1 MKSTMRV
8 VDHGKGGGPEI
19 MKIIA
24 DVPLPVVKP
33 HEVLIEVHATGINRP
48 DVFQRSGSYP
58 PPLGASPFLGLEV
71 AGVIKALGSEV
82 TQWQIG
88 DQVCALTPGG
98 AYAEYCATP
107 AAHCL
112 RIPQGLTMVQAAA
125 IPETYFTVWS
135 NLFDMGHLQSGETIL
150 IHGGSSGIGVTAIQF
165 AKAFGA
171 KVITTVGSNKKAQR
185 CLELGADVAIEY
197 KEQDFEEVILK
208 LTNKLGVNV
217 ILDIV
222 GGPYIQKNINCL
234 AIDGRLLQVAFLK
247 GSRAEL
253 DVNAIMRKRLTYT
266 GATMRPRSDE
276 QKAAIAQ
283 QLEKHIWPLMDQGSC
298 LPVIDTVFPFAEVV
312 VAHQLMESSA
322 HIGKIVL
329 QIKED

>member
-1 MKSTMRV
+1 MKTTMRV
-8 VDHGKGGGPEI
+8 VDHGQGGAPEI
-19 MKIIA
+19 MKIISDA
-24 DVPLPVVKP
+24 PLPVVKP

-58 PPLGASPFLGLEV
+58 PPLGASPYLGLEV
-71 AGVIKALGSEV
+71 AGVIVALGSAV

-112 RIPQGLTMVQAAA
+112 RIPNGLSMIQAAA

-150 IHGGSSGIGVTAIQF
+150 VHGGSSGIGVTAIQF

-197 KEQDFEEVILK
+197 KDQDYEEVVLK
-208 LTNKLGVNV
+208 LTNKVGVNV

-234 AIDGRLLQVAFLK
+234 AVDGRLLQVAFLK

-276 QKAAIAQ
+276 QKGAIAQ
-283 QLEKHIWPLMDQGSC
+283 QLEKHIWPLMDQGKC
-298 LPVIDTVFPFAEVV
+298 LPVIDTVFPFTEVV
-312 VAHQLMESSA
+312 AAHQLMESSA

-329 QIKED
+329 QVKAA

>member
-1 MKSTMRV
+1 MNTTMRV
-8 VDHGKGGGPEI
+8 VDHGLGGPPEI
-19 MKIIA
+19 MKVIS
-24 DVPLPVVKP
+24 DVPLPVLKP

-58 PPLGASPFLGLEV
+58 PPLGASPYLGLEV
-71 AGVIKALGSEV
+71 AGVVVAKGPEV

-112 RIPQGLTMVQAAA
+112 RIPKGLTMVQAAA

-135 NLFDMGHLQSGETIL
+135 NLFDMGHLKSGETIL

-171 KVITTVGSNKKAQR
+171 KVITTVGSSKKAER

-197 KEQDFEEVILK
+197 KDQDYEEVILK
-208 LTNKLGVNV
+208 LTNKVGVDV

-234 AIDGRLLQVAFLK
+234 GFDGRLLQVAFLK
-247 GSRAEL
+247 GSKAQL

-276 QKAAIAQ
+276 QKAAIAK
-283 QLEKHIWPLMDQGSC
+283 QLEKNIWPLMDQGMC
-298 LPVIDTVFPFAEVV
+298 LPVIDTVFPLNEVV
-312 VAHQLMESSA
+312 AAHQLMESSI

-329 QIKED
+329 AVK

>member
-1 MKSTMRV
+1 MKTTMRV
-8 VDHGKGGGPEI
+8 VDHGQGGAPEI
-19 MKIIA
+19 MKIISDA
-24 DVPLPVVKP
+24 PLPVIKP

-58 PPLGASPFLGLEV
+58 PPLGASPYLGLEV
-71 AGVIKALGSEV
+71 AGVVVALGSEV

-112 RIPQGLTMVQAAA
+112 RIPKGLSMVQAAA

-135 NLFDMGHLQSGETIL
+135 NLFDMGHLQSGETL
-150 IHGGSSGIGVTAIQF
+150 LVHGGSSGIGVTAIQF

-185 CLELGADVAIEY
+185 CLELGADVTIEY
-197 KEQDFEEVILK
+197 KDQDYEEVILK
-208 LTNKLGVNV
+208 LTNKVGVNV

-222 GGPYIQKNINCL
+222 CGPYIQKNINCL
-234 AIDGRLLQVAFLK
+234 AIDGRFLQVAFLK

-266 GATMRPRSDE
+266 GATMRPRSDA

-283 QLEKHIWPLMDQGSC
+283 QLEKHIWPLLDAGKC
-298 LPVIDTVFPFAEVV
+298 LPVIDTVFPLTEVV
-312 VAHQLMESSA
+312 AAHQLMESSV

-329 QIKED
+329 EVKTA

>member
-1 MKSTMRV
+1 MRV
-8 VDHGKGGGPEI
+8 VDHGLGGPPEI
-19 MKIIA
+19 MKVIS
-24 DVPLPVVKP
+24 DVPLPVLKA

-58 PPLGASPFLGLEV
+58 PPLGASPYLGLEV
-71 AGVIKALGSEV
+71 AGVVVARGPDV

-112 RIPQGLTMVQAAA
+112 RIPKGLTMVQAAA

-135 NLFDMGHLQSGETIL
+135 NLFDMGHLKSNETIL

-171 KVITTVGSNKKAQR
+171 KVITTVGSSKKAER

-197 KEQDFEEVILK
+197 KDQDYEEVILK
-208 LTNKLGVNV
+208 LTNKVGVDV

-234 AIDGRLLQVAFLK
+234 AFDGRLLQVAFLK
-247 GSRAEL
+247 GSKAQL

-276 QKAAIAQ
+276 QKAAIAK
-283 QLEKHIWPLMDQGSC
+283 QLEKNIWPLMDQGQC
-298 LPVIDTVFPFAEVV
+298 LPVIDTVFTLDEVV
-312 VAHQLMESSA
+312 AAHQLMESSV

-329 QIKED
+329 AVK

>member
-1 MKSTMRV
+1 MNTTMRV
-8 VDHGKGGGPEI
+8 VDHGLGGPPEI
-19 MKIIA
+19 MKVIS
-24 DVPLPVVKP
+24 DVPLPVLKP

-58 PPLGASPFLGLEV
+58 PPLGASPYLGLEV
-71 AGVIKALGSEV
+71 AGVVVARGPDV

-112 RIPQGLTMVQAAA
+112 RIPKGLTMIQAAA

-135 NLFDMGHLQSGETIL
+135 NLFDMGHLKSNETIL

-165 AKAFGA
+165 AKTFGA
-171 KVITTVGSNKKAQR
+171 KVITTVGSSKKAER

-197 KEQDFEEVILK
+197 KDQDYEEVILK
-208 LTNKLGVNV
+208 LTNKVGVDV
-217 ILDIV
+217 VLDIV

-247 GSRAEL
+247 GSKAQL

-276 QKAAIAQ
+276 QKAAIAK
-283 QLEKHIWPLMDQGSC
+283 QLEKNIWPLMDQGQC
-298 LPVIDTVFPFAEVV
+298 LPVIDTVFTLDEVV
-312 VAHQLMESSA
+312 AAHQLMESSV

-329 QIKED
+329 AVK

>member
-1 MKSTMRV
+1 MNTTMRV
-8 VDHGKGGGPEI
+8 VDHGLGGPPEI
-19 MKIIA
+19 MKVIS
-24 DVPLPVVKP
+24 DVPLPVLKP

-58 PPLGASPFLGLEV
+58 PPLGASPYLGLEV
-71 AGVIKALGSEV
+71 AGVIVAKGPEV

-112 RIPQGLTMVQAAA
+112 RIPKGLTMIQAAA

-135 NLFDMGHLQSGETIL
+135 NLFDMGHLKSGETIL

-171 KVITTVGSNKKAQR
+171 KVITTVGSSKKAER

-197 KEQDFEEVILK
+197 KDQDYEEVILK
-208 LTNKLGVNV
+208 LTNKVGVDV

-234 AIDGRLLQVAFLK
+234 GFDGRLLQVAFLK
-247 GSRAEL
+247 GSKAQL

-276 QKAAIAQ
+276 QKAAIAK
-283 QLEKHIWPLMDQGSC
+283 QLEKNIWPLMDQGVC
-298 LPVIDTVFPFAEVV
+298 LPVIDTVFPLTEVV
-312 VAHQLMESSA
+312 AAHQLMESSI

-329 QIKED
+329 AIK

>member
-1 MKSTMRV
+1 MNTTMRV
-8 VDHGKGGGPEI
+8 VDHGLGGPPEI
-19 MKIIA
+19 MKVIS
-24 DVPLPVVKP
+24 DVPLPVLKP

-58 PPLGASPFLGLEV
+58 PPLGASPYLGLEV
-71 AGVIKALGSEV
+71 AGVVVAKGPEV

-112 RIPQGLTMVQAAA
+112 RIPKGLTMVQAAA

-135 NLFDMGHLQSGETIL
+135 NLFDMGHLKSNETIL

-171 KVITTVGSNKKAQR
+171 KVITTVGSSKKAER

-197 KEQDFEEVILK
+197 KDQDYEEVILK
-208 LTNKLGVNV
+208 LTNKVGVDV

-234 AIDGRLLQVAFLK
+234 GFDGRLLQVAFLK
-247 GSRAEL
+247 GSKAQL

-276 QKAAIAQ
+276 QKAAIAK
-283 QLEKHIWPLMDQGSC
+283 QLEKNIWPLMDQGVC
-298 LPVIDTVFPFAEVV
+298 LPVIDTVFPLNEVV
-312 VAHQLMESSA
+312 AAHQLMESSI

-329 QIKED
+329 AVK

>member
-1 MKSTMRV
+1 MNTTMRV
-8 VDHGKGGGPEI
+8 VDHGLGGPPEI
-19 MKIIA
+19 MKVIS
-24 DVPLPVVKP
+24 DVPLPVLKA

-58 PPLGASPFLGLEV
+58 PPLGASPYLGLEV
-71 AGVIKALGSEV
+71 AGVVVARGPDV

-112 RIPQGLTMVQAAA
+112 RIPKGLTMVQAAA

-135 NLFDMGHLQSGETIL
+135 NLFDMGHLKSNETIL

-171 KVITTVGSNKKAQR
+171 KVITTVGSSKKAER

-197 KEQDFEEVILK
+197 KDQDYEEVILK
-208 LTNKLGVNV
+208 LTNKVGVDV

-234 AIDGRLLQVAFLK
+234 AFDGRLLQVAFLK
-247 GSRAEL
+247 GSKAQL

-276 QKAAIAQ
+276 QKAAIAK
-283 QLEKHIWPLMDQGSC
+283 QLEKNIWPLMDQGQC
-298 LPVIDTVFPFAEVV
+298 LPVIDTVFTLDEVV
-312 VAHQLMESSA
+312 AAHQLMESSV

-329 QIKED
+329 AIK

>member
-1 MKSTMRV
+1 MRV
-8 VDHGKGGGPEI
+8 VDHGLGGPPEI
-19 MKIIA
+19 MKVIS
-24 DVPLPVVKP
+24 DVPLPVLKP

-58 PPLGASPFLGLEV
+58 PPLGASPYLGLEV
-71 AGVIKALGSEV
+71 AGVVVAKGPEV

-112 RIPQGLTMVQAAA
+112 RIPKGLTMVQAAA

-135 NLFDMGHLQSGETIL
+135 NLFDMGHLKSGETIL

-171 KVITTVGSNKKAQR
+171 KVITTVGSSKKAER

-197 KEQDFEEVILK
+197 KDQDYEEVILK
-208 LTNKLGVNV
+208 LTNKVGVDV

-234 AIDGRLLQVAFLK
+234 GFDGRLLQVAFLK
-247 GSRAEL
+247 GSKAQL

-276 QKAAIAQ
+276 QKAAIAK
-283 QLEKHIWPLMDQGSC
+283 QLEKNIWPLMDQGVC
-298 LPVIDTVFPFAEVV
+298 LPVIDTVFPLNEVV
-312 VAHQLMESSA
+312 AAHQLMESSI

-329 QIKED
+329 AVK

>member
-1 MKSTMRV
+1 MNTTMRV
-8 VDHGKGGGPEI
+8 VDHGLGGPPEI
-19 MKIIA
+19 MKVIS
-24 DVPLPVVKP
+24 DVPLPVLKP

-58 PPLGASPFLGLEV
+58 PPLGASPYLGLEV
-71 AGVIKALGSEV
+71 AGVVVARGPEV

-112 RIPQGLTMVQAAA
+112 RIPQGLTMIQAAA

-135 NLFDMGHLQSGETIL
+135 NLFDMGHLKSNETIL

-171 KVITTVGSNKKAQR
+171 KVITTVGSSKKAER

-197 KEQDFEEVILK
+197 KDQDYEEVILK
-208 LTNKLGVNV
+208 LTNKVGVDV

-234 AIDGRLLQVAFLK
+234 GFDGRLLQVAFLK
-247 GSRAEL
+247 GSKAQL

-276 QKAAIAQ
+276 QKAAIAK
-283 QLEKHIWPLMDQGSC
+283 QLEKNIWPLMDQGRC
-298 LPVIDTVFPFAEVV
+298 LPVIDTVFTLDEVV
-312 VAHQLMESSA
+312 AAHQLMESSV

-329 QIKED
+329 AVK

>member
-1 MKSTMRV
+1 MNTTMRV
-8 VDHGKGGGPEI
+8 VDHGLGGPPEI
-19 MKIIA
+19 MKVIS
-24 DVPLPVVKP
+24 DVPLPVLKP

-58 PPLGASPFLGLEV
+58 PPLGASPYLGLEV
-71 AGVIKALGSEV
+71 AGVIVARGPDV

-112 RIPQGLTMVQAAA
+112 RIPKGLTMLQAAA

-135 NLFDMGHLQSGETIL
+135 NLFDMGHLKSNETIL

-171 KVITTVGSNKKAQR
+171 KVITTVGSSKKAER

-197 KEQDFEEVILK
+197 KDQDYEEVILK
-208 LTNKLGVNV
+208 LTNKVGVDV

-234 AIDGRLLQVAFLK
+234 AFDGRLLQVAFLK
-247 GSRAEL
+247 GSKAQL

-276 QKAAIAQ
+276 QKAAIAK
-283 QLEKHIWPLMDQGSC
+283 QLEKNIWPLMDQGQC
-298 LPVIDTVFPFAEVV
+298 LPVIDTVFTLDEVV
-312 VAHQLMESSA
+312 AAHQLMESSV

-329 QIKED
+329 AVR

>member
-1 MKSTMRV
+1 MNTTMRV
-8 VDHGKGGGPEI
+8 VDHGLGGPPEI
-19 MKIIA
+19 MKVIS
-24 DVPLPVVKP
+24 DVPLPVLKA

-58 PPLGASPFLGLEV
+58 PPLGASPYLGLEV
-71 AGVIKALGSEV
+71 AGVVVARGPDV

-135 NLFDMGHLQSGETIL
+135 NLFDMGHLKSNETIL

-171 KVITTVGSNKKAQR
+171 KVITTVGSSKKAER

-197 KEQDFEEVILK
+197 KDQDYEEVILK
-208 LTNKLGVNV
+208 LTNKVGVDV

-234 AIDGRLLQVAFLK
+234 GFDGRLLQVAFLK
-247 GSRAEL
+247 GSKAQL

-276 QKAAIAQ
+276 QKAAIAK
-283 QLEKHIWPLMDQGSC
+283 QLEKNIWPLMDQGRC
-298 LPVIDTVFPFAEVV
+298 LPVIDTVFTLDEVV
-312 VAHQLMESSA
+312 AAHQLMESSV

-329 QIKED
+329 AVK

>member
-1 MKSTMRV
+1 MNTTMRV
-8 VDHGKGGGPEI
+8 VDHGLGGPPEI
-19 MKIIA
+19 MKVIS
-24 DVPLPVVKP
+24 DVPLPVLKP

-58 PPLGASPFLGLEV
+58 PPLGASPYLGLEV
-71 AGVIKALGSEV
+71 AGVVVARGPDV

-135 NLFDMGHLQSGETIL
+135 NLFDMGHLKRNETIL

-171 KVITTVGSNKKAQR
+171 KVITTVGNSKKAER

-197 KEQDFEEVILK
+197 KDQDYEEVILK
-208 LTNKLGVNV
+208 LTNKVGVDV

-234 AIDGRLLQVAFLK
+234 AFDGRLLQVAFLK
-247 GSRAEL
+247 GSKAQL

-276 QKAAIAQ
+276 QKAAIAK
-283 QLEKHIWPLMDQGSC
+283 QLEKNIWPLMDQGQC
-298 LPVIDTVFPFAEVV
+298 LPVIDSVFTLDEVV
-312 VAHQLMESSA
+312 AAHQLMESSV

-329 QIKED
+329 AVK

>member
-1 MKSTMRV
+1 MNTTMRV
-8 VDHGKGGGPEI
+8 VDHGLGGPPEI
-19 MKIIA
+19 MKVIS
-24 DVPLPVVKP
+24 DVPLPVLKA

-58 PPLGASPFLGLEV
+58 PPLGASPYLGLEV
-71 AGVIKALGSEV
+71 AGVVVARGPDV

-112 RIPQGLTMVQAAA
+112 RIPQGLTMIQAAA

-135 NLFDMGHLQSGETIL
+135 NLFDMGHLKSNETIL

-171 KVITTVGSNKKAQR
+171 KVITTVGSSKKAER

-197 KEQDFEEVILK
+197 KDQDYEEVILK
-208 LTNKLGVNV
+208 LTNKVGVDV

-234 AIDGRLLQVAFLK
+234 GFDGRLLQVAFLK
-247 GSRAEL
+247 GSKAQL

-276 QKAAIAQ
+276 QKAAIAK
-283 QLEKHIWPLMDQGSC
+283 QLEKNIWPLMDQGRC
-298 LPVIDTVFPFAEVV
+298 LPVIDTVFTLDEVV
-312 VAHQLMESSA
+312 AAHQLMESSV

-329 QIKED
+329 AVK

>member
-1 MKSTMRV
+1 MNTTMRV
-8 VDHGKGGGPEI
+8 VDHGLGGPPEI
-19 MKIIA
+19 MKVIS
-24 DVPLPVVKP
+24 DVPLPVLKP

-58 PPLGASPFLGLEV
+58 PPLGASPYLGLEV
-71 AGVIKALGSEV
+71 AGVIVARGPDV

-112 RIPQGLTMVQAAA
+112 RIPKGLTMLQAAA

-135 NLFDMGHLQSGETIL
+135 NLFDMGHLKSNETIL

-171 KVITTVGSNKKAQR
+171 KVITTVGSSKKAER

-197 KEQDFEEVILK
+197 KDQDYEEVILK
-208 LTNKLGVNV
+208 LTNKVGVDV

-234 AIDGRLLQVAFLK
+234 AFDGRLLQVAFLK
-247 GSRAEL
+247 GSKAQL

-276 QKAAIAQ
+276 QKAAIAM
-283 QLEKHIWPLMDQGSC
+283 QLEKNIWPLMDQGQC
-298 LPVIDTVFPFAEVV
+298 LPVIDTVFTLDEVV
-312 VAHQLMESSA
+312 AAHQLMESSV

-329 QIKED
+329 AVR

>member
-1 MKSTMRV
+1 MRV
-8 VDHGKGGGPEI
+8 VDHGLGGPPEI
-19 MKIIA
+19 MKVIS
-24 DVPLPVVKP
+24 DVPLPVLKP

-58 PPLGASPFLGLEV
+58 PPLGASPYLGLEV
-71 AGVIKALGSEV
+71 AGVVVAKGPDV

-112 RIPQGLTMVQAAA
+112 RIPKGLTMVQAAA

-135 NLFDMGHLQSGETIL
+135 NLFDMGHLKSGETIL

-171 KVITTVGSNKKAQR
+171 KVITTVGSSKKAER

-197 KEQDFEEVILK
+197 KDQDYEEVILK
-208 LTNKLGVNV
+208 LTNKVGVDV

-234 AIDGRLLQVAFLK
+234 GFDGRLLQVAFLK
-247 GSRAEL
+247 GSKAQL

-276 QKAAIAQ
+276 QKAAIAK
-283 QLEKHIWPLMDQGSC
+283 QLEKNIWPLMDQGVC
-298 LPVIDTVFPFAEVV
+298 LPVIDTVFPLNEVV
-312 VAHQLMESSA
+312 AAHQLMESSI

-329 QIKED
+329 AVK

>member
-1 MKSTMRV
+1 MNTTMRV
-8 VDHGKGGGPEI
+8 VDHGLGGPPEI
-19 MKIIA
+19 MKIIS
-24 DVPLPVVKP
+24 DVPLPVLKP

-58 PPLGASPFLGLEV
+58 PPLGASPYLGLEV
-71 AGVIKALGSEV
+71 AGVVVAKGPEV

-112 RIPQGLTMVQAAA
+112 RIPKGLTMVQAAA

-135 NLFDMGHLQSGETIL
+135 NLFDMGHLKSGETIL

-171 KVITTVGSNKKAQR
+171 KVITTVGSSKKAER

-197 KEQDFEEVILK
+197 KDQDYEEVILK
-208 LTNKLGVNV
+208 LTNKVGVDV

-234 AIDGRLLQVAFLK
+234 GFDGRLLQVAFLK
-247 GSRAEL
+247 GSKAQL

-266 GATMRPRSDE
+266 GATMRPRSDD
-276 QKAAIAQ
+276 QKAAIAR
-283 QLEKHIWPLMDQGSC
+283 QLEKNIWPLMDQGVC
-298 LPVIDTVFPFAEVV
+298 LPVIDTVFPLNEVV
-312 VAHQLMESSA
+312 AAHQLMESSI

-329 QIKED
+329 AVK

>member
-1 MKSTMRV
+1 MKTTMRV
-8 VDHGKGGGPEI
+8 VDHGQGGAPEI
-19 MKIIA
+19 MKIISDA
-24 DVPLPVVKP
+24 PLPVIKP

-58 PPLGASPFLGLEV
+58 PPLGASPYLGLEV
-71 AGVIKALGSEV
+71 AGVVVALGSEV

-112 RIPQGLTMVQAAA
+112 RIPKGLSMVQAAA

-135 NLFDMGHLQSGETIL
+135 NLFDMGHLQSGETL
-150 IHGGSSGIGVTAIQF
+150 LVHGGSSGIGVTAIQF

-185 CLELGADVAIEY
+185 CLELGADVTIEY
-197 KEQDFEEVILK
+197 KDQDYEEVILK
-208 LTNKLGVNV
+208 LTNKVGVNV

-266 GATMRPRSDE
+266 GATMRPRSDA

-283 QLEKHIWPLMDQGSC
+283 QLEKHIWPLLDAGKC
-298 LPVIDTVFPFAEVV
+298 LPVIDTVFPLTEVV
-312 VAHQLMESSA
+312 AAHQLMESSV

-329 QIKED
+329 EVKTA

>member
-8 VDHGKGGGPEI
+8 VDHGQGGGPEI
-19 MKIIA
+19 MKIVA

-112 RIPQGLTMVQAAA
+112 RIPKGLTMVQAAA

-312 VAHQLMESSA
+312 AAHQLMESSA

>member
-1 MKSTMRV
+1 MKTTMRV
-8 VDHGKGGGPEI
+8 VDHGQGGAPGI

-24 DVPLPVVKP
+24 EVPLPVLKP
-33 HEVLIEVHATGINRP
+33 HDVLIEVHATGINRP

-58 PPLGASPFLGLEV
+58 PPLGASPYLGLEV
-71 AGVIKALGSEV
+71 AGVIVALGSEV

-88 DQVCALTPGG
+88 DAVCALTPGG

-112 RIPQGLTMVQAAA
+112 RIPQGLSMVQAAA

-135 NLFDMGHLQSGETIL
+135 NLFDMGHLKSGETIL
-150 IHGGSSGIGVTAIQF
+150 VHGGSSGIGVTAIQF

-171 KVITTVGSNKKAQR
+171 KVITTVGSSKKAQR

-197 KEQDFEEVILK
+197 KDQDFQEVILK
-208 LTNKLGVNV
+208 LTNKVGVDV

-234 AIDGRLLQVAFLK
+234 AFDGRLLQVAFLK

-283 QLEKHIWPLMDQGSC
+283 QLEKHIWPLMDQGKC
-298 LPVIDTVFPFAEVV
+298 LPVIDTVFPFTEVV
-312 VAHQLMESSA
+312 AAHQLMESSA

-329 QIKED
+329 QVKAP

>member
-1 MKSTMRV
+1 MRV
-8 VDHGKGGGPEI
+8 VDHGLGGPPEI
-19 MKIIA
+19 MKVIS
-24 DVPLPVVKP
+24 DVPLPVLKA

-58 PPLGASPFLGLEV
+58 PPLGASPYLGLEV
-71 AGVIKALGSEV
+71 AGVVVARGPDV

-112 RIPQGLTMVQAAA
+112 RIPQGLTMIQAAA

-135 NLFDMGHLQSGETIL
+135 NLFDMGHLKSNETIL

-171 KVITTVGSNKKAQR
+171 KVITTVGSSKKAER

-197 KEQDFEEVILK
+197 KDQDYEEVILK
-208 LTNKLGVNV
+208 LTNKVGVDV

-234 AIDGRLLQVAFLK
+234 GFDGRLLQVAFLK
-247 GSRAEL
+247 GSKAQL

-276 QKAAIAQ
+276 QKAAIAK
-283 QLEKHIWPLMDQGSC
+283 QLEKNIWPLMDQGRC
-298 LPVIDTVFPFAEVV
+298 LPVIDTVFTLDEVV
-312 VAHQLMESSA
+312 AAHQLMESSV

-329 QIKED
+329 AVK

>member
-1 MKSTMRV
+1 MNTTMRV
-8 VDHGKGGGPEI
+8 VDHGLGGPPEI
-19 MKIIA
+19 MKVIS
-24 DVPLPVVKP
+24 DVPLPVLKP

-58 PPLGASPFLGLEV
+58 PPLGASPYLGLEV
-71 AGVIKALGSEV
+71 AGVVVAKGPEV

-112 RIPQGLTMVQAAA
+112 RIPKGLTMVQAAA

-135 NLFDMGHLQSGETIL
+135 NLFDMGHLKSGETIL

-171 KVITTVGSNKKAQR
+171 KVITTVGSSKKAER

-197 KEQDFEEVILK
+197 KDQDYEEVILK
-208 LTNKLGVNV
+208 LTNKVGVDV

-234 AIDGRLLQVAFLK
+234 GFDGRLLQVAFLK
-247 GSRAEL
+247 GSKAQL

-276 QKAAIAQ
+276 QKAAIAK
-283 QLEKHIWPLMDQGSC
+283 QLEKNIWPLMDQGVC
-298 LPVIDTVFPFAEVV
+298 LPVIDTVFPLNEVV
-312 VAHQLMESSA
+312 AAHQLMESSI

-329 QIKED
+329 AVK

>member
-1 MKSTMRV
+1 MNTTMRV
-8 VDHGKGGGPEI
+8 VDHGLGGPPEI
-19 MKIIA
+19 MKVIS
-24 DVPLPVVKP
+24 DVPLPVLKA

-58 PPLGASPFLGLEV
+58 PPLGASPYLGLEV
-71 AGVIKALGSEV
+71 AGVVVARGPDV

-112 RIPQGLTMVQAAA
+112 RIPKGLTMVQAAA

-135 NLFDMGHLQSGETIL
+135 NLFDMGHLKSNETIL

-171 KVITTVGSNKKAQR
+171 KVITTVGSSKKAER

-197 KEQDFEEVILK
+197 KDQDYEEVILK
-208 LTNKLGVNV
+208 LTNKVGVDV

-234 AIDGRLLQVAFLK
+234 AFDGRLLQVAFLK
-247 GSRAEL
+247 GSKAQL

-276 QKAAIAQ
+276 QKAAIAK
-283 QLEKHIWPLMDQGSC
+283 QLEKNIWPLMDQGQC
-298 LPVIDTVFPFAEVV
+298 LPVIDTVFTLDEVV
-312 VAHQLMESSA
+312 AAHQLMESSV

-329 QIKED
+329 AVK

>member
-1 MKSTMRV
+1 MNTTMRV
-8 VDHGKGGGPEI
+8 VDHGLGGPPEI
-19 MKIIA
+19 MKVIS
-24 DVPLPVVKP
+24 DVPLPVLKP

-58 PPLGASPFLGLEV
+58 PPLGASPYLGLEV
-71 AGVIKALGSEV
+71 AGVIVARGPDV

-112 RIPQGLTMVQAAA
+112 RIPKGLTMLQAAA

-135 NLFDMGHLQSGETIL
+135 NLFDMGHLKSNETIL

-171 KVITTVGSNKKAQR
+171 KVITTVGSSKKAER

-197 KEQDFEEVILK
+197 KDQDYEEVILK
-208 LTNKLGVNV
+208 LTNKVGVDV

-234 AIDGRLLQVAFLK
+234 AFDGRLLQVAFLK
-247 GSRAEL
+247 GSKAQL

-276 QKAAIAQ
+276 QKAAIAK
-283 QLEKHIWPLMDQGSC
+283 QLEKNIWPLMDQGQC
-298 LPVIDTVFPFAEVV
+298 LPVIDTVFTLDEVV
-312 VAHQLMESSA
+312 AAHQLMESSV

-329 QIKED
+329 AVK

>member
-8 VDHGKGGGPEI
+8 VDHGQGGAPEI
-19 MKIIA
+19 MKIMA
-24 DVPLPVVKP
+24 DVPLPIVKP

-88 DQVCALTPGG
+88 NQVCALTPGG

-171 KVITTVGSNKKAQR
+171 KVITTVGSHKKAQR

-197 KEQDFEEVILK
+197 KDQDFEEVILK
-208 LTNKLGVNV
+208 LTNKVGINV
-217 ILDIV
+217 VLDIV

-276 QKAAIAQ
+276 QKAAIAK
-283 QLEKHIWPLMDQGSC
+283 QLEKHIWPLMDQGAC
-298 LPVIDTVFPFAEVV
+298 LPVIDTVFPFTGVV
-312 VAHQLMESSA
+312 AAHQLMESSA

-329 QIKED
+329 QIKDA

>member
-1 MKSTMRV
+1 MNTTMRV
-8 VDHGKGGGPEI
+8 VDHGLGGPPEI
-19 MKIIA
+19 MKIIS
-24 DVPLPVVKP
+24 DVPLPVLKP

-58 PPLGASPFLGLEV
+58 PPLGASPYLGLEV
-71 AGVIKALGSEV
+71 AGVVVAKGPEV

-112 RIPQGLTMVQAAA
+112 RIPKGLTMVQAAA

-135 NLFDMGHLQSGETIL
+135 NLFDMGHLKSGETIL

-171 KVITTVGSNKKAQR
+171 KVITTVGSSKKAER

-197 KEQDFEEVILK
+197 KDQDYEEVILK
-208 LTNKLGVNV
+208 LTNKVGVDV

-234 AIDGRLLQVAFLK
+234 GFDGRLLQVAFLK
-247 GSRAEL
+247 GSKAQL

-276 QKAAIAQ
+276 QKAAIAK
-283 QLEKHIWPLMDQGSC
+283 QLEKNIWPLMDQGVC
-298 LPVIDTVFPFAEVV
+298 LPVIDTVFPLNEVV
-312 VAHQLMESSA
+312 AAHQLMESSI

-329 QIKED
+329 AVK

>member
-1 MKSTMRV
+1 MKTTMRV
-8 VDHGKGGGPEI
+8 VDHGQGGAPEI
-19 MKIIA
+19 MKIIS

-58 PPLGASPFLGLEV
+58 PPLGASPYLGLEV
-71 AGVIKALGSEV
+71 AGVVVALGSAV

-112 RIPQGLTMVQAAA
+112 RIPKGLSMVQAAA

-150 IHGGSSGIGVTAIQF
+150 VHGGSSGIGVTAIQF

-197 KEQDFEEVILK
+197 KDQDYEEVILK
-208 LTNKLGVNV
+208 LTNKVGVNV

-234 AIDGRLLQVAFLK
+234 AFDGRLLQVAFLK

-266 GATMRPRSDE
+266 GATMRPRSDA

-283 QLEKHIWPLMDQGSC
+283 QLEKHIWPLMDQGAC
-298 LPVIDTVFPFAEVV
+298 LPVIDTVFPFTEVV
-312 VAHQLMESSA
+312 AAHQLMESSA

-329 QIKED
+329 QVKTA

>member
-1 MKSTMRV
+1 MRV
-8 VDHGKGGGPEI
+8 VDHGLGGPPEI
-19 MKIIA
+19 MKIIS
-24 DVPLPVVKP
+24 DVPLPVLKP

-58 PPLGASPFLGLEV
+58 PPLGASPYLGLEV
-71 AGVIKALGSEV
+71 AGVVVAKGPEV

-112 RIPQGLTMVQAAA
+112 RIPKGLTMVQAAA

-135 NLFDMGHLQSGETIL
+135 NLFDMGHLKSGETIL

-171 KVITTVGSNKKAQR
+171 KVITTVGSSKKAER

-197 KEQDFEEVILK
+197 KDQDYEEVILK
-208 LTNKLGVNV
+208 LTNKVGVDV

-234 AIDGRLLQVAFLK
+234 GFDGRLLQVAFLK
-247 GSRAEL
+247 GSKAQL

-266 GATMRPRSDE
+266 GATMRPRSDD
-276 QKAAIAQ
+276 QKAAIAR
-283 QLEKHIWPLMDQGSC
+283 QLEKNIWPLMDQGVC
-298 LPVIDTVFPFAEVV
+298 LPVIDTVFPLNEVV
-312 VAHQLMESSA
+312 AAHQLMESSI

-329 QIKED
+329 AVK